1 VTIRTKP
8 TFQIAGVNV
17 ESVKIQSE
25 EGAALGRIVW
35 DDEDNRY
42 LFDPLENWW
51 FEASELR
58 DVADA
63 IDAMMKAKK
72 EL

>member
-1 VTIRTKP
+1 M
-8 TFQIAGVNV
+8 
-17 ESVKIQSE
+17 ESVKITSE

-35 DDEDNRY
+35 DDEGNRY

-58 DVADA
+58 EVADA
-63 IDAMMKAKK
+63 IEAMNAKK
-72 EL
+72 KAQ